1 MVHLREEKWS
11 FDLEWWV
18 SHFALSTAQR
28 NSQVSLVP
36 GRSARRVYVEDSLGV
51 KASARRDNVW
61 KRVVNPIRNFRI
73 QNLLIAKDLNRYS
86 TLEMGP
92 I

>member
-1 MVHLREEKWS
+1 M
-11 FDLEWWV
+11 

-61 KRVVNPIRNFRI
+61 KRVVNPKRNFEN